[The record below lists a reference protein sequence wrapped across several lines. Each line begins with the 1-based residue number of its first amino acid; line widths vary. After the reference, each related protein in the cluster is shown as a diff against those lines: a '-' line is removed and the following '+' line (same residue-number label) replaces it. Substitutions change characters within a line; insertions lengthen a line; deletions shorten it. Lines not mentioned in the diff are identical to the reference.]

1 MKRLNV
7 KSLIV
12 LTAALSLSGCAS
24 THVNNVCPHP
34 HFIQCEALC
43 ELTGGDVSDTAL
55 NELMAVTG
63 VMLKLR
69 EVTDDKT
76 ELGCVCK

>member
-1 MKRLNV
+1 MKRLNA
-7 KSLIV
+7 KYLIV
-12 LTAALSLSGCAS
+12 LTALLAGSGCAQ
-24 THVNNVCPHP
+24 TTVNNVCPAP
-34 HFIQCEALC
+34 YHFSCSVICEF
-43 ELTGGDVSDTAL
+43 ERGDVSDTAL

-76 ELGCVCK
+76 ELGCVC